1 MIEEKYEILLNK
13 SSLLLAEDEEQL
25 RESFKRVLLLYVDTV
40 YTAADGE
47 EAYALYVK
55 HRPDILITDI
65 KMPRL
70 SGLELVKRIRQ
81 KDPDIPIV
89 VTSAYTDQDF
99 LMESIRLSLIDY
111 LIKPVKERDLSRVL
125 GECAQRLYQEHHT
138 LTTITEQLVY
148 DLENKK
154 FLYEGSEILLTSK
167 EVELVELLLAHRGNL
182 VTKQEIEE
190 TIYVYEEAP
199 PSALKNL
206 IFKLRKKLP
215 EEVIETVGK
224 LGYVIKV

>member
-1 MIEEKYEILLNK
+1 MIEEKYEILLSK
-13 SSLLLAEDEEQL
+13 SSLLLAEDETKLQ
-25 RESFKRVLLLYVDTV
+25 ESFKRVLLLYVDTV
-40 YTAADGE
+40 YTADDGE
-47 EAYALYVK
+47 EAYELYRK

-81 KDPDIPIV
+81 KDHDIPII
-89 VTSAYTDQDF
+89 VTSAYTDQGF

-125 GECAQRLYQEHHT
+125 QECAQKLYQEHHT
-138 LTTITEQLVY
+138 LTAITEGLSY

-154 FLYEGSEILLTSK
+154 FLHHGQSIPLTSK
-167 EVELVELLLAHRGNL
+167 EVELVELLLRHRGNL

-224 LGYVIKV
+224 LGYVIKA